1 MDVKIERMNKGEWGK
16 IRAFFDISTNGFTM
30 KGFKLIQGE
39 NNLFVGLPSQKGND
53 GEYHNTIWCEET
65 TGKKL
70 EQLAITHY
78 SDVNSDM
85 PDFKPESTP
94 AFPS

>member
-70 EQLAITHY
+70 EQLAITDY

-85 PDFKPESTP
+85 PDFKSESTP